1 MKTWLVRVPGS
12 TRALHLGGVL
22 VIAVGCSKSPTVP
35 SLACTTTYGGE
46 AHTSEVAVSEEPY
59 KVMATSV
66 ADRFEFKPVLSQDA
80 AGTWLLSV
88 YTFDLG
94 ARRLI
99 HQLKLTLP
107 SAAGEP
113 DQGRYGV
120 TGRQFVYEHN
130 GRELQYWCGFRRE

>member
-1 MKTWLVRVPGS
+1 MKTWPVRVPGS
-12 TRALHLGGVL
+12 SRALHLGGVL
-22 VIAVGCSKSPTVP
+22 VIAAGCSRSPTP
-35 SLACTTTYGGE
+35 SLTCTTTYGGE
-46 AHTSEVAVSEEPY
+46 ARSSDVTVSEEPY
-59 KVMATSV
+59 KAVGTSV
-66 ADRFEFKPVLSQDA
+66 ADRFEFKPVLTQDA

-94 ARRLI
+94 ERRLL
-99 HQLKLTLP
+99 HQLKLALP
-107 SAAGEP
+107 SAAGTT